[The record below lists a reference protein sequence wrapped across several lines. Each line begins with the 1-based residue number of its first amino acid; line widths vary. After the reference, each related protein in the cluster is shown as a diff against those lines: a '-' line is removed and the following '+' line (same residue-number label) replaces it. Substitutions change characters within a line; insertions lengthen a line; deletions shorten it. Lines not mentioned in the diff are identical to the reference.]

1 MIRPDSPRI
10 STAPTRRFPR
20 LALSLALALA
30 VPHSGFAANA
40 AAAMPAVAPAVAD
53 AAAPAIKPVSKPAL
67 DALRKAGRASDSSA
81 LLVWHDGQL
90 LLSDY
95 DAEGA
100 QLISLQSITKT
111 VVSLAIGNLIGEGRI
126 ASVDDPVSR
135 YIPEFSG
142 QGREKITLR
151 HVLGH
156 TTGLDTGDNAG
167 LDVENAYSQL
177 GGALM
182 APLGKSPPGLRFAYD
197 NRGWQLLCGVVR
209 STSGEDVQ
217 DYLQR
222 TVFARIGVQGYRW
235 TRDSAG
241 DSMCHAELYLHPRDL
256 LLIGRLVL
264 DRGRFADRQ
273 VVPQAWFDTALPREP
288 DSEMH
293 LHGVGLWWNFFTDPK
308 RTHLRMDA
316 DGLNAMRA
324 FGLSEDMAARLRAL
338 DGVEEDVLWTR
349 YTALPAER
357 QAEVRDA
364 RIAAVIAGAIA
375 GSPLRVRGKLR
386 SAVTTGGGGQYLY
399 VDFDRR
405 LIVVRMIAPHKIQ
418 PAQSGRD
425 TDMRKLLPLIEAL

>member
-1 MIRPDSPRI
+1 MIRPDSSRI
-10 STAPTRRFPR
+10 FSTPTRRFPR

-30 VPHSGFAANA
+30 VPPCGFAANA
-40 AAAMPAVAPAVAD
+40 VNAVPAATD
-53 AAAPAIKPVSKPAL
+53 AAARAIKPLSKPAL

-90 LLSDY
+90 LFSDY

-100 QLISLQSITKT
+100 RPISVQSITKT

-142 QGREKITLR
+142 QGREKIALR

-156 TTGLDTGDNAG
+156 TTGLEVGNNAG
-167 LDVENAYSQL
+167 LDVEQSYSLL

-182 APLGKSPPGLRFAYD
+182 APLGKTGPGIRFAYD

-209 STSGEDVQ
+209 SASGEDVQ
-217 DYLQR
+217 DYVQR
-222 TVFARIGVQGYRW
+222 TVFARIGVQDYRW
-235 TRDSAG
+235 TRDAAG

-273 VVPQAWFDTALPREP
+273 VVPQAWFDTALPRET
-288 DSEMH
+288 DSELQM
-293 LHGVGLWWNFFTDPK
+293 HGVGLWWNLLTHPK
-308 RTHLRMDA
+308 RTHLHVDA
-316 DGLNAMRA
+316 AGVDAMRA
-324 FGLSEDMAARLRAL
+324 FGLSEDTAARLKAL
-338 DGVEEDVLWTR
+338 DGLDEDGLR
-349 YTALPAER
+349 AGFAALTPER
-357 QAEVRDA
+357 QAEMREA
-364 RIAAVIAGAIA
+364 RYAATAAGAIK
-375 GSPLRVRGKLR
+375 GSPLRMRGALQA
-386 SAVTTGGGGQYLY
+386 AVTTGGGGQYLY
-399 VDFDRR
+399 VDFERR
-405 LIVVRMIAPHKIQ
+405 LIVVRLIAPHKLQ